1 MKEGDRVS
9 LFRSFQILF
18 WCWGLI
24 EPSIYPDKNYLRAK
38 LVSYDLSSGS
48 DIGLIWIC
56 IIPKI
61 VQITRFEELVSHST
75 WKTPSGIWK
84 Y

>member
-48 DIGLIWIC
+48 DIGLI
-56 IIPKI
+56 
-61 VQITRFEELVSHST
+61 
-75 WKTPSGIWK
+75 
-84 Y
+84 

>member
-1 MKEGDRVS
+1 MVFINNIYLTWLRIMKEGDRVS

-48 DIGLIWIC
+48 DIGLI
-56 IIPKI
+56 
-61 VQITRFEELVSHST
+61 
-75 WKTPSGIWK
+75 
-84 Y
+84 

>member
-1 MKEGDRVS
+1 MIFINNIYLTWLRIMKEGDRVS
-9 LFRSFQILF
+9 LFRSFQNLF

-48 DIGLIWIC
+48 DIGLI
-56 IIPKI
+56 
-61 VQITRFEELVSHST
+61 
-75 WKTPSGIWK
+75 
-84 Y
+84 